1 MKALTPHPKKPMP
14 WLMGKDWPEFWRV
27 RLPDTRFS
35 DEKEQWCRENI
46 EANMWGKNFGSE
58 VFYFV
63 RLEDA
68 TLFKLR
74 WEGVNEANPSA

>member
-1 MKALTPHPKKPMP
+1 MKVLAPHPKKPMP

-35 DEKEQWCRENI
+35 DEKHKWCMDNI
-46 EANMWGKNFGSE
+46 PKSDWGKSFGGE
-58 VFYFV
+58 VYYFV

-68 TLFKLR
+68 MAFKLR
-74 WEGVNEANPSA
+74 WEGAREATPAA